1 MELTPEDMDVV
12 RPYLTGRP
20 RLWVVRALTVA
31 GLVLCIGSAVLRWTD
46 YWLVAFVIGLVL
58 LEQAWATRDRMR
70 LARVLRKY
78 NAIAD
83 RLRYPEEDD
92 VTE

>member
-1 MELTPEDMDVV
+1 MDLTPEEKDFV
-12 RPYLTGRP
+12 RPYLLGRP
-20 RLWVVRALTVA
+20 RRWLVWAEAVA
-31 GLVLCIGSAVLRWTD
+31 GLVLCIGSAALRWTD

-58 LEQAWATRDRMR
+58 LEQAWATRDRAR

-78 NAIAD
+78 DAMAE